1 MAKKRKLSHRLI
13 EDLASKQDMSEV
25 ATTASPDKLEPG
37 GEVGR
42 VEETSD
48 PRRRHQN
55 LQQGHCQDSE
65 DAIARMVLPPAMR
78 GDGAANALTNSPTPN
93 CTPPE
98 GTLAQ
103 HSAAI
108 VGV

>member
-1 MAKKRKLSHRLI
+1 
-13 EDLASKQDMSEV
+13 MSQV
-25 ATTASPDKLEPG
+25 AATTPPHKLEPG
-37 GEVGR
+37 GEVGG

-48 PRRRHQN
+48 ARRRN
-55 LQQGHCQDSE
+55 EDLQEGHCQDSK

-98 GTLAQ
+98 GTLAR
-103 HSAAI
+103 HSAATVALT
-108 VGV
+108 VGTYDGRGLGRAPAGQI